1 MQTGKTRKAVT
12 VTRNCLF
19 SSLWLTNE
27 GLGEGRVILNAST
40 VPSQVAKNWVSQL
53 ELLNRSA
60 KEGGMALFLWNN
72 AISTKPALFREK
84 GAVNWTKQ
92 NVHTMH
98 IKDYD
103 SFWSTVKTIENPNS
117 CTITPLQQTIYYS
130 LEMEIRSRPLYR
142 RLSDLV
148 LQK

>member
-1 MQTGKTRKAVT
+1 MQTGKTRKAVI

-19 SSLWLTNE
+19 SSLWLTIE

-72 AISTKPALFREK
+72 AISTKPALIREK

-103 SFWSTVKTIENPNS
+103 SFWSTVKTIEDPNS
-117 CTITPLQQTIYYS
+117 
-130 LEMEIRSRPLYR
+130 R
-142 RLSDLV
+142 V
-148 LQK
+148 LLRHLKDYMYINY

>member
-72 AISTKPALFREK
+72 AISTKPALIREK

-103 SFWSTVKTIENPNS
+103 SFWSTVKTIEDPNS
-117 CTITPLQQTIYYS
+117 
-130 LEMEIRSRPLYR
+130 R
-142 RLSDLV
+142 V
-148 LQK
+148 LLRHLKDYMYINY